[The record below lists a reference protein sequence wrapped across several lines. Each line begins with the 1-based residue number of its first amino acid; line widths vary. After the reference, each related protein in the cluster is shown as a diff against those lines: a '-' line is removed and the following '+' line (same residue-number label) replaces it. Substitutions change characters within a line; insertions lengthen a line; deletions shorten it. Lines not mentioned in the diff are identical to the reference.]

1 MWCVLVVAIQACGYP
16 QLPRLDVNL
25 DATETGSGT
34 GFDAA
39 EGQPGGDAI
48 NMPAPFA
55 PLHLDPAMLLA
66 GAPDLTLSADP
77 SLIDTAALTVNGTT
91 NAFFVQQ
98 GNYAVLFT
106 RAFSVQH
113 DVKITGTLPLIV
125 VARDAV
131 VVSASI
137 DLGATGTTPGPGATA
152 VGIGVSGSGT
162 TSVIV
167 DTRVSGGGG
176 GGGFGSLGA
185 SGGDGGAQGGAGGL
199 RYGLQI
205 TDPLIGGSAGG
216 LGGNQPQRGGAGGG
230 ALQISSAVSIT
241 VTGSYITAGGG
252 GGSGGGGTAN
262 GGCGGGSGGEI
273 ILEAPMIMISSTLAA
288 NGGGGGGGGTGGGP
302 IGGGTSGSDWFAG
315 DQPAFGGLGG
325 DPQGSD
331 GGKGAAG
338 QSGSFVEAQ
347 PGSGFNSKGGGGG
360 GGAGRIWL
368 RYRAS
373 TPPIANGAVFSP
385 PAGLDPTLP

>member
-1 MWCVLVVAIQACGYP
+1 MWWVLVAAIPACGYP

-25 DATETGSGT
+25 DAAEAGSGT
-34 GFDAA
+34 GSDAA
-39 EGQPGGDAI
+39 DGGDAS

-55 PLHLDPAMLLA
+55 PLHLDPAMQLV

-77 SLIDTAALTVNGTT
+77 SLIDTAALTVNGTS
-91 NAFFVQQ
+91 NGFFVQQ

-106 RAFSVQH
+106 RTFSVPH
-113 DVKITGTLPLIV
+113 DVTITGTLPLIV

-152 VGIGVSGSGT
+152 AGIGVGGSGT
-162 TSVIV
+162 TSVV
-167 DTRVSGGGG
+167 VAGTRVSGGGG

-185 SGGDGGAQGGAGGL
+185 SGGNGGAQGGAGGL

-205 TDPLIGGSAGG
+205 TDPLTGGSAGG
-216 LGGNQPQRGGAGGG
+216 LGGNQAQRGGAGGG

-241 VTGSYITAGGG
+241 ITGSHISAGGG
-252 GGSGGGGTAN
+252 GGSGGGTSAN
-262 GGCGGGSGGEI
+262 GGCGGGAGGEI

-302 IGGGTSGSDWFAG
+302 LGGGTPGGDGFAG
-315 DQPAFGGLGG
+315 DQPATGGLGG

-331 GGKGAAG
+331 GGRGAAG
-338 QSGSFVEAQ
+338 QSASFVEAQ
-347 PGSGFNSKGGGGG
+347 PGSSFNSKGGGGG

-373 TPPIANGAVFSP
+373 TPPVANGAVFSP